1 MRTARLSPL
10 DQTSLGVVYVRE
22 LELVT
27 QLVLDRPDLGPDAG
41 PGVVRHLCLEV
52 GVLGDVIAVPVS
64 TAWSGACKKMM
75 SIVRLSL
82 GLLV

>member
-10 DQTSLGVVYVRE
+10 DQTSLGVVHVCE

-41 PGVVRHLCLEV
+41 PGV
-52 GVLGDVIAVPVS
+52 GDGLGDVIAVTVS
-64 TAWSGACKKMM
+64 TARSGTCKAMM
-75 SIVRLSL
+75 SMVRLSV